1 MVVGD
6 FLLRDEGWGE
16 VSAGAMR
23 PEVRSG
29 ARLVGIGEERLR
41 VDAHFDIAT
50 IEEGRVARVAQ
61 SSYCARDVV
70 TRWRQTECELLPAS
84 RSPVV
89 DAPWKLAYNLAKRDG
104 ALKRLAATGQEVH
117 WLPFYECQIII
128 THNCDLWV
136 SPPSV
141 ESRNDKCYIWV

>member
-50 IEEGRVARVAQ
+50 IEEGMGRESCAVVLLREGCRHALATNGVRVT
-61 SSYCARDVV
+61 S
-70 TRWRQTECELLPAS
+70 CEPVAS
-84 RSPVV
+84 RRCSLE
-89 DAPWKLAYNLAKRDG
+89 ACIQFGEERWSFETAGSHWAGG
-104 ALKRLAATGQEVH
+104 ALAAI
-117 WLPFYECQIII
+117 L
-128 THNCDLWV
+128 
-136 SPPSV
+136 
-141 ESRNDKCYIWV
+141 

>member
-16 VSAGAMR
+16 VSAGAKR

-70 TRWRQTECELLPAS
+70 TRWRQTERRVTSCVLFKHCSLELPF
-84 RSPVV
+84 
-89 DAPWKLAYNLAKRDG
+89 NLASKERWSFETAGSHWAGG
-104 ALKRLAATGQEVH
+104 ALAAII
-117 WLPFYECQIII
+117 WLP
-128 THNCDLWV
+128 N
-136 SPPSV
+136 
-141 ESRNDKCYIWV
+141 NDHIQFKSIGTSIYLL